1 MSLPDYIYLWG
12 FPMKPAPFDYYAPET
27 VDEAVSLLQRL
38 EDDDVDAKIL
48 AGGQSLMPM
57 LSLRM
62 ARPDALVDLGKIKTL
77 DYIREE
83 NGLIHIG
90 AMTSKSAAEDSA
102 LLQCK
107 QPLLHVAT
115 QHIGHR
121 QIRNQGTVGGSFA
134 HADPAA
140 EYGAIAQALA
150 MQMVVVGPD
159 GERVIPADEFYLSFL
174 TTDIDCSEVLTEVRA
189 PVMPEGTGWAFQ
201 EICRR
206 QGDLAIAG
214 VAVTLKMAAGN
225 CIDVVIAVFGVNA
238 IAARMEAAEQ
248 LVSGSAPG
256 EALFAKAGEAAAAAL
271 DEPITDVHATG
282 EYRRSLIATL
292 VKRCL
297 AEAVTR
303 VA

>member
-1 MSLPDYIYLWG
+1 
-12 FPMKPAPFDYYAPET
+12 MKPAPFDYYAPET
-27 VDEAVSLLQRL
+27 LEEAVSLLEKL
-38 EDDDVDAKIL
+38 EGDDIDAKIL

-83 NGLIHIG
+83 DGAILIG

-102 LLQCK
+102 LIREK
-107 QPLLHVAT
+107 QPLFHAAT
-115 QHIGHR
+115 QQIGHR

-140 EYGAIAQALA
+140 EYGAIAQALG
-150 MQMVVVGPD
+150 MDMVVVGPD

-174 TTDIDCSEVLTEVRA
+174 TADIDATEVLTEVRA
-189 PVMPEGTGWAFQ
+189 PVLPVGTGWAFQ
-201 EICRR
+201 EMCRR

-214 VAVTLKMAAGN
+214 AAVTLRLEAGN
-225 CIDVVIAVFGVNA
+225 CADVVIAVFGVNA
-238 IAARMEAAEQ
+238 IAARLDDAEQ
-248 LVSGSAPG
+248 VVNGQAPA
-256 EALFAKAGEAAAAAL
+256 EALFAQAGEAAAAAL

-297 AEAVTR
+297 AEAVER
-303 VA
+303 AA

>member
-1 MSLPDYIYLWG
+1 MSLPDYVFTG
-12 FPMKPAPFDYYAPET
+12 VPMKPAPFDYYAPET
-27 VDEAVSLLQRL
+27 VDEAVSLLQKL

-62 ARPDALVDLGKIKTL
+62 ARPEALVDLGKIKTL

-83 NGLIHIG
+83 NGVICIG
-90 AMTSKSAAEDSA
+90 AMTTKSAAEDST
-102 LLQCK
+102 LLQRN

-115 QHIGHR
+115 KHIGHR

-150 MQMVVVGPD
+150 MEMVVVGPD
-159 GERVIPADEFYLSFL
+159 GERIIPADKFYLSFL
-174 TTDIDCSEVLTEVRA
+174 TTDIDCSEVLTEVRV
-189 PVMPEGTGWAFQ
+189 PVMPQGTGWAFQ

-206 QGDLAIAG
+206 QGDLALAG
-214 VAVTLKMAAGN
+214 VAVTLKMEAGN
-225 CIDVVIAVFGVNA
+225 CINVVIAVFGVNA
-238 IAARMEAAEQ
+238 IAARLVDAEQ
-248 LVSGSAPG
+248 LVNGSAPG
-256 EALFAKAGEAAAAAL
+256 EELFAKAGEVAAAAL

-292 VKRCL
+292 VRRCL

-303 VA
+303 AA